1 MDIYEVVAT
10 VIVLT
15 TLLNYFNRRVLRLH
29 PTIGMMLAGLI
40 VAVGLAIAGRI
51 EPVIIVRVRLWLTH
65 LDFDDLVLKGLL
77 AFLLFAGARKILV
90 QRLIKR
96 IWPIGLF
103 AFGGVLLS
111 AFIIGFVLSWI
122 SDLFGFGLNFLDCLL
137 FGAVIS
143 PTDPIAVLSIL
154 ARVGAPKNLEMDIE
168 GESLF
173 NDGIGVVLFLVVA
186 RVMTTPA
193 GVGVGQV
200 LGLFAL
206 EAVGGI
212 ALGGLMGIVA
222 SRMIRTNQDTRTQLL
237 LTLCIV
243 TGGYQLADF
252 LHTSGPLAM
261 VVAGIVVGNHEDWM
275 KADNRVHLD
284 SFWDLIDEVGN
295 AVLFMLVGLELLLI
309 GQEVLPEWKICLLA
323 GAIAI
328 PVVLLA
334 RYVSLLLPFFALKA
348 KYRFVPGTL
357 NIMTWGGLRGGLPLA
372 MALCIPTAQAQMQTY
387 HITHGQT
394 LDRAMLLMMTYAAVV
409 FSILAQGLTIQS
421 VVAYYVRK
429 TPKDMMD

>member
-40 VAVGLAIAGRI
+40 VAVGLAIAGWFQPAI
-51 EPVIIVRVRLWLTH
+51 TVRVRLWLVH
-65 LDFDDLVLKGLL
+65 LDFNDLVLKGLL
-77 AFLLFAGARKILV
+77 GFLLFAGARKILL
-90 QRLIKR
+90 QRLLKR

-103 AFGGVLLS
+103 AFGGVVIS
-111 AFIIGFVLSWI
+111 AFAIGFVLSWA
-122 SDLFGFGLNFLDCLL
+122 SDLFGFGLNFIDCLL
-137 FGAVIS
+137 FGAIIS

-173 NDGIGVVLFLVVA
+173 NDGIGVVLFLVVS

-212 ALGGLMGIVA
+212 ALGGLMGFIA
-222 SRMIRTNQDTRTQLL
+222 SRMIRTNQDSRTQLL

-252 LHTSGPLAM
+252 LHTSGPLWRWWWPASWW
-261 VVAGIVVGNHEDWM
+261 ATTKTGSRPTT
-275 KADNRVHLD
+275 AFTLD
-284 SFWDLIDEVGN
+284 SFWDLVDES
-295 AVLFMLVGLELLLI
+295 
-309 GQEVLPEWKICLLA
+309 
-323 GAIAI
+323 
-328 PVVLLA
+328 
-334 RYVSLLLPFFALKA
+334 R
-348 KYRFVPGTL
+348 
-357 NIMTWGGLRGGLPLA
+357 
-372 MALCIPTAQAQMQTY
+372 
-387 HITHGQT
+387 
-394 LDRAMLLMMTYAAVV
+394 
-409 FSILAQGLTIQS
+409 
-421 VVAYYVRK
+421 
-429 TPKDMMD
+429 